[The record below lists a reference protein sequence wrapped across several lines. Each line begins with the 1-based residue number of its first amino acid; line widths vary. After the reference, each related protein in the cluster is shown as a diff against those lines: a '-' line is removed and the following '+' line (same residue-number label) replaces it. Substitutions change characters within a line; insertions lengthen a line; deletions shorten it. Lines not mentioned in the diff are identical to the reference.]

1 MTTKKKKK
9 KRAPSAKTPASERQ
23 RAKPAFVTPMA
34 AQVVKRLPE
43 GPNWTYELKFD
54 GYRALIIKDE
64 QHVEVRSRKNKD
76 LTGMYRGI
84 AAAGSRLNADQA
96 VVDGEIVALD
106 AQGSPSFQALQHRG
120 SHPGHQIVF
129 YAFDLLHL
137 DGRDLT
143 AEPLL
148 KRRALLPRVLHG
160 SGLLSSQELPGTVAA
175 IVEAVRGLGLEG
187 VIAKRKDSL
196 YEPGERSDA
205 WQKLKLENQQEFV
218 IGGYR
223 PGSNGVDALLVGY
236 YDETGLRFA
245 GKVRAGFVPHL
256 RREVFKALKAPHADE
271 CPFVDLP
278 NPKSSR
284 WGGGVTADEMRE
296 MQWVQPELVAQIRF
310 VEWTAEGRLRHA
322 AFLGLRS
329 DKSARE
335 VRREVAR
342 TVV

>member
-1 MTTKKKKK
+1 MTTSKNKK
-9 KRAPSAKTPASERQ
+9 KRAPSAKTPASKRL

-43 GPNWTYELKFD
+43 GDDWTYELKFD
-54 GYRALIIKDE
+54 GYQALVIKDE
-64 QHVEVRSRKNKD
+64 QRVELRSRKNKD
-76 LTGMYRGI
+76 LTGMYPGI
-84 AAAGSRLNADQA
+84 AAAGLQLKADHA

-106 AQGSPSFQALQHRG
+106 AQRSPSFQALQHRG

-137 DGRDLT
+137 DGIDFT
-143 AEPLL
+143 SQPLL
-148 KRRALLPRVLHG
+148 KRRARLARVLDG
-160 SGLLSSQELPGTVAA
+160 SGLLPSQELPGTPAA

-187 VIAKRKDSL
+187 VVAKRKDSL
-196 YEPGERSDA
+196 YKPGEPSDA

-223 PGSNGVDALLVGY
+223 PGSNGIDALLVGY
-236 YDETGLRFA
+236 YDDTGLRFA

-256 RREVFKALKAPHADE
+256 RREVMKSLKPHHVDE

-278 NPKSSR
+278 TSKASR

-296 MQWVQPELVAQIRF
+296 MQWVKPELVAQIRF

-335 VRREVAR
+335 VRRER
-342 TVV
+342 PD